1 MRRATA
7 VTKETC
13 GVRGSGEGNLTW
25 GSDEAPRGRGMKTVV
40 SRMRG
45 PKGDL
50 VPGGGSRR

>member
-1 MRRATA
+1 MKRATA

-13 GVRGSGEGNLTW
+13 GELGSREGNLTW
-25 GSDEAPRGRGMKTVV
+25 GSDEAPRGRGMKAMV

-45 PKGDL
+45 LKGDW